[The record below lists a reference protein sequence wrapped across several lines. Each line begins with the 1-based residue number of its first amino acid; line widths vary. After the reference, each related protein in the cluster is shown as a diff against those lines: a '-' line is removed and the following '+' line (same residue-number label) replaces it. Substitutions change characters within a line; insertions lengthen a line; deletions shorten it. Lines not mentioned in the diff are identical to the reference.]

1 MCAAAQTTRDGF
13 AFRFPR
19 APYPRPGIDATPLCL
34 RVDSTGNRRSRS
46 RSRIVSFWSQAQD
59 SVQPQLQLQQH
70 AQACALFAWLISNRP
85 AVLFSQNK
93 PAPTISHPPNEQA
106 DACWITVEPGVIRY
120 PPRFWNSGLSTF
132 ALDSVKATDL
142 LQRVQGETEK
152 AHIRSLAPVKIQFS
166 SFLVGIKKSKI

>member
-1 MCAAAQTTRDGF
+1 
-13 AFRFPR
+13 
-19 APYPRPGIDATPLCL
+19 
-34 RVDSTGNRRSRS
+34 
-46 RSRIVSFWSQAQD
+46 
-59 SVQPQLQLQQH
+59 
-70 AQACALFAWLISNRP
+70 
-85 AVLFSQNK
+85 
-93 PAPTISHPPNEQA
+93 
-106 DACWITVEPGVIRY
+106 VEPGVIRY